1 MLQKTKAK
9 VQELSGRSIPYVK
22 QMRDVR
28 MIGLLIFAGIALL
41 VTWSGVSVIQTNYEL
56 QQRISRLEQ
65 ENELQNLEN
74 KNKQLKNQY
83 YKTDQYLELQARKQF
98 SKATPGET
106 LILVPESVALA
117 HSKDLPEE
125 KSTEATESKPAKPAY
140 QRNFEAWMEFIFRR
154 NARKI

>member
-1 MLQKTKAK
+1 MLEKAK
-9 VQELSGRSIPYVK
+9 NRVRGLPSKSVPYIK

-28 MIGLLIFAGIALL
+28 MIGLLLFVAVALL

-65 ENELQNLEN
+65 ENELHALEN
-74 KNKQLKNQY
+74 KNLQLKNQY

-98 SKATPGET
+98 SKAAPGET

-125 KSTEATESKPAKPAY
+125 EQAGTKAKPAKPAY
-140 QRNFEAWMEFIFRR
+140 QKNFEAWMEFLFRR
-154 NARKI
+154 NAKEI